1 MYKNL
6 HGKKII
12 TILRLKMT
20 YILVYLLLIKYLK
33 KIITNN
39 SKRISLFCNSYN
51 LIKPQD
57 F

>member
-6 HGKKII
+6 HGKKFI